1 MNQEHWIEQVMRS
14 ADAIEEVEV
23 SPLLYKKIKQQIHNK
38 PSGFMNLSSNF
49 KWVAAALFFLAIDA
63 TVFIYSATH
72 QSARLEDR
80 VVSSI
85 SNDFNTSTT
94 YSYN

>member
-14 ADAIEEVEV
+14 AEAIEEVNV
-23 SPLLYKKIKQQIHNK
+23 SPLLYKKIKEQIHNK
-38 PSGFMNLSSNF
+38 PSGFMYLRSQL

-63 TVFIYSATH
+63 TVFMYSAKH

-85 SNDFNTSTT
+85 SNDFNTSTS